1 MSVVVLALLIAVVVS
16 VVGSMVAMFVKN
28 ESFYGAMGLCV
39 LLGPGTLLAFLYVA
53 LADAWASGHSQR
65 VGCHALARVNAAK
78 EAMAPIRRIGAPDD
92 AHTSDEVS
100 VAHAGRELVPRDR
113 LHWA

>member
-53 LADAWASGHSQR
+53 LADA
-65 VGCHALARVNAAK
+65 
-78 EAMAPIRRIGAPDD
+78 
-92 AHTSDEVS
+92 
-100 VAHAGRELVPRDR
+100 
-113 LHWA
+113 